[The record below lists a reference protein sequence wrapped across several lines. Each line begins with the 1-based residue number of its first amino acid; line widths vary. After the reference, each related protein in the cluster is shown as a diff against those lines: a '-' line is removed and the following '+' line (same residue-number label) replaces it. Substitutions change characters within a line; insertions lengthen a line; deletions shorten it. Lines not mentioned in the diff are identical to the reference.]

1 MVKENIII
9 KHKTRIGL
17 AEDLWMSLKSDD
29 LKKDHP
35 EIEFVLFER
44 SSGRSDQPLFI
55 IGSRIEDESALSV
68 SPEIMEDPILFWDMK
83 RRAMAYS
90 WLESQSVTSLKDLYE
105 VWYKLKFLCQEIRNP
120 LARTLGREMADLK
133 EDSTSDVLDE
143 FKERILSILTLPSS
157 SNRIR
162 NSLWKNYSNQLK
174 RTKNPLSEI
183 KTTEDPTGDETL
195 LQELKILE
203 NEARRT
209 RLFFGTSPVIYEN
222 EPELP

>member
-9 KHKTRIGL
+9 SHKTRIGV
-17 AEDLWMSLKSDD
+17 AEDLWMSLKRDD

-44 SSGRSDQPLFI
+44 SSGQSDQPLFI
-55 IGSRIEDESALSV
+55 IGSRTEDESAVSI
-68 SPEIMEDPILFWDMK
+68 SPEIMEDPILFWDLK

-133 EDSTSDVLDE
+133 EDSTLAVLSE

-174 RTKNPLSEI
+174 RTKNPLDHI
-183 KTTEDPTGDETL
+183 KTPEDPTGDETL
-195 LQELKILE
+195 LLELRILE
-203 NEARRT
+203 EEAIKT
-209 RLFFGTSPVIYEN
+209 SLFFGTSPVLFRIG
-222 EPELP
+222 